1 MNILVGTDG
10 RSAAEVATDYSFRL
24 TKALGA
30 TMYIIYVVDK
40 NSKDDKE
47 KRIKTGMRILG
58 RLKIKAA
65 ENDVEVT
72 TLLEAGR
79 PQETLVEAAER
90 IGADM
95 IVIGSSEPG
104 KGKSKKSLQNIIKSK
119 ANCTVV
125 VVR

>member
-1 MNILVGTDG
+1 
-10 RSAAEVATDYSFRL
+10 
-24 TKALGA
+24 
-30 TMYIIYVVDK
+30 MYIIYVVDK

-65 ENDVEVT
+65 ENGVEVT

-79 PQETLVEAAER
+79 PQETLVETAER
-90 IGADM
+90 IGADL
-95 IVIGSSEPG
+95 IVIGSSEAG
-104 KGKSKKSLQNIIKSK
+104 KGKSKKSLQNIVKSK